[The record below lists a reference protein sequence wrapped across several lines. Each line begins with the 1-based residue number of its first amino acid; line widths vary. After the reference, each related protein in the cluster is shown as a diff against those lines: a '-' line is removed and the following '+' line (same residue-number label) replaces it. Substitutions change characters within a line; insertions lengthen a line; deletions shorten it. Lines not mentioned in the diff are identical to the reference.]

1 MAGDI
6 GSGAPSRR
14 YVPRGH
20 PISWWMLLMTTG
32 AILITSVDRVIL
44 PRVLPA
50 LQDEFGLSNTAAGF
64 LNSLNFIGITIG
76 AIALGV
82 FGDVLG
88 KGPRRAWTW
97 AVAVVVTI
105 LSSVATAISQTVGQL
120 QALRVAMGI
129 GTGGMEPVNVAMIGE
144 WWQKEN
150 RGFAVGTHHTGFP
163 LGQFFGPLIIGGV
176 LYVATWREAFL
187 FIPLVAVPIVIIQI
201 VLARRGNLERVNRWI
216 REQGM
221 TPSVEAG
228 EIGERDREN
237 PFRAVRIA
245 ISNRNVL
252 LAIAM
257 TFCFLF
263 AEFGIDTFLTVYL
276 TDEIGIDLATAAIV
290 SGASGL
296 TGWIGQIVWGTL
308 SDGIGRKFSLGII
321 AVGWTLAVLAII
333 LISGLATAW
342 IILLGWGIFRNS
354 PFPVLYAFLIDSVP
368 DAASSGMGLMIGIA
382 LGVAATISASVAG
395 IVIDNFGFA
404 INYVV
409 LAIPCLIAL
418 IPLAFMRETRVTGGE
433 AAQE

>member
-1 MAGDI
+1 
-6 GSGAPSRR
+6 
-14 YVPRGH
+14 
-20 PISWWMLLMTTG
+20 
-32 AILITSVDRVIL
+32 
-44 PRVLPA
+44 
-50 LQDEFGLSNTAAGF
+50 
-64 LNSLNFIGITIG
+64 
-76 AIALGV
+76 
-82 FGDVLG
+82 
-88 KGPRRAWTW
+88 
-97 AVAVVVTI
+97 
-105 LSSVATAISQTVGQL
+105 
-120 QALRVAMGI
+120 MGI

-201 VLARRGNLERVNRWI
+201 VLARRRNLERVNRWI
-216 REQGM
+216 REQSM
-221 TPSVEAG
+221 TPSVEVG
-228 EIGERDREN
+228 EIRERDRED
-237 PFRAVRIA
+237 PFRVVRIA

-276 TDEIGIDLATAAIV
+276 TDE
-290 SGASGL
+290 
-296 TGWIGQIVWGTL
+296 
-308 SDGIGRKFSLGII
+308 
-321 AVGWTLAVLAII
+321 
-333 LISGLATAW
+333 
-342 IILLGWGIFRNS
+342 
-354 PFPVLYAFLIDSVP
+354 
-368 DAASSGMGLMIGIA
+368 IGIA

-418 IPLAFMRETRVTGGE
+418 IPLAFMRATRVTGGE